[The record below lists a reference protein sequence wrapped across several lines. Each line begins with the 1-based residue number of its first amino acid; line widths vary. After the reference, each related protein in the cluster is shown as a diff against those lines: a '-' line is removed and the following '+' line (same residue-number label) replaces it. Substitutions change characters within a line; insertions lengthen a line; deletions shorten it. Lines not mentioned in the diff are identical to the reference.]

1 MANDKDNGSLTE
13 RLEQA
18 LRDLASE
25 KTARSAFEQQ
35 IAAQAAKMEELTN
48 QLQALSQPDR
58 RRILDSV
65 GLKNVSAVPRPIE
78 PIRASAP
85 LEIETK
91 VRGHGPRWAAWK
103 ALPRLALWQCV
114 ALSINLEPTDRL
126 ESAMQSG
133 RQQRGRLPNM
143 GAPDEFFERL
153 AFCKQAISTS
163 GPITPQGP
171 LYVGIL
177 QSSKCPVLLRDVAA
191 FLQAADFTMPEQ
203 LQALLEPSAAGAA
216 TTVESAEDRQDRR
229 LKMCEDDGIAFNQ
242 HSLLRLPDGI
252 GKIAE
257 KEGISRQAFGDDV
270 KAALKRRFERQ
281 REGK

>member
-1 MANDKDNGSLTE
+1 MATDKENGSLTE

-25 KTARSAFEQQ
+25 KAARSAFEQQ
-35 IAAQAAKMEELTN
+35 MAAQAAKMEELTN

-65 GLKNVSAVPRPIE
+65 GLNNVSAAPRPLE
-78 PIRASAP
+78 PLKASAQLESESSSDP
-85 LEIETK
+85 L
-91 VRGHGPRWAAWK
+91 GPRWAAWK
-103 ALPRLALWQCV
+103 ALPKLELWQCV
-114 ALSINLEPTDRL
+114 ALSINLEPTERIK
-126 ESAMQSG
+126 SAMQSG
-133 RQQRGRLPNM
+133 RQQGYRFSNM
-143 GAPDEFFERL
+143 GAPAEFFERL

-163 GPITPQGP
+163 G
-171 LYVGIL
+171 IL
-177 QSSKCPVLLRDVAA
+177 QDSRCPVLLRDVAA
-191 FLQAADFTMPEQ
+191 FFQSAEFPMPEQ
-203 LQALLEPSAAGAA
+203 LEALLEASAAGAVA
-216 TTVESAEDRQDRR
+216 TVESAEERQDRR
-229 LKMCEDDGIAFNQ
+229 LKMCEEDGLVFNQ

-270 KAALKRRFERQ
+270 KAALERRFKRQ

>member
-1 MANDKDNGSLTE
+1 MATDKENGSLTE

-25 KTARSAFEQQ
+25 KAARSAFEQQ
-35 IAAQAAKMEELTN
+35 MAAQAAKMEELTN

-65 GLKNVSAVPRPIE
+65 GLNNVSAAPRPLE
-78 PIRASAP
+78 PLKASAQLESESSSDP
-85 LEIETK
+85 L
-91 VRGHGPRWAAWK
+91 GPRWAAWK
-103 ALPRLALWQCV
+103 ALPKLELWQCV
-114 ALSINLEPTDRL
+114 ALSINLEPT
-126 ESAMQSG
+126 EGIKSAMQSG
-133 RQQRGRLPNM
+133 RQQGYRFSNM
-143 GAPDEFFERL
+143 GAPAEFFERL

-177 QSSKCPVLLRDVAA
+177 QDSRCPVLLRDVAA
-191 FLQAADFTMPEQ
+191 FFQSAEFPMPEQ
-203 LQALLEPSAAGAA
+203 LEALLEASAAGAVA
-216 TTVESAEDRQDRR
+216 TVESAEERQDRR
-229 LKMCEDDGIAFNQ
+229 LKMCEEDGLVFNQ

-270 KAALKRRFERQ
+270 KAALERRFKRQ